1 MRTLFILAIL
11 LSILAASLALKNV
24 LILGGT
30 GFVGRRVI
38 DEFINRFPAVEI
50 TSISRRGRLS
60 TEKNDKV
67 NWISGDANLIV
78 KDVIQNY
85 GPFDVC
91 VHAVGLLLDN
101 ESGLSSLNVYASG
114 SGSAPDSKSSYD
126 YVTRQTAFN
135 AIDGIKSQLNSA
147 NAPNDPVFVFISAAE
162 AGWTFRAPITWL
174 AKYLDA
180 KQAVER
186 ELLSSKSSLRPVIFR
201 PSLIWTPDRLQ
212 ALPSVLP
219 FYIGSAI
226 GLPFV
231 DRPVFVSSL
240 VRAIAAA
247 VEDKSVSGV
256 QRYMQIDELS
266 SRNPPSSSS
275 GKKGEL

>member
-1 MRTLFILAIL
+1 MRTLFILAIILSL
-11 LSILAASLALKNV
+11 LTSSLALKKV

-50 TSISRRGRLS
+50 TSISRRGRLA

-67 NWISGDANLIV
+67 NWIAGDANLIV

-91 VHAVGLLLDN
+91 VHAIGLLLDN

-114 SGSAPDSKSSYD
+114 SGSAPDAKSSYD

-135 AIDGIKSQLNSA
+135 AIDGIKSQLSSA

-266 SRNPPSSSS
+266 SRNPPSSAS